1 MKLLNFNITY
11 DDERDN
17 LFIHNYRIT
26 KLLSPKP
33 INFSFNIP
41 SLTVTAAYYMDHN
54 IQTLFAIS
62 FEPMVI
68 TYNRGK
74 DLNSSVG
81 ITAPMVTVS
90 AFKDD
95 KETIILRCPER
106 IEGGQEVSATTAKLE
121 VELKTNGTKIIML
134 YIESAKI
141 ILILNVFQLIL
152 EWVQVDDSIFPI
164 QSSYV
169 N

>member
-1 MKLLNFNITY
+1 
-11 DDERDN
+11 
-17 LFIHNYRIT
+17 
-26 KLLSPKP
+26 
-33 INFSFNIP
+33 
-41 SLTVTAAYYMDHN
+41 MDRN

-74 DLNSSVG
+74 DLNSCVG
-81 ITAPMVTVS
+81 ITSPLLTVS
-90 AFKDD
+90 AFKDE
-95 KETIILRCPER
+95 KETIILRSPER
-106 IEGGQEVSATTAKLE
+106 AEGDSNPTTTRLE
-121 VELKTNGTKIIML
+121 VQLKTNGTKIIML

-152 EWVQVDDSIFPI
+152 EWVQVDDSIFPV

-169 N
+169 NEILFCTNINNMVIAW